1 MDKLISF
8 LNWLEEQ
15 QIHYRL
21 SKIRESILVEVAVPG
36 QRWEIEFFED
46 GEILIEKFQST
57 AQLQSLTELDALLQ
71 ELSAYIN

>member
-21 SKIRESILVEVAVPG
+21 SKIREIILVEIALPG
-36 QRWEIEFFED
+36 QRWEIEFFAD

-57 AQLQSLTELDALLQ
+57 AQLQSLTELDVLMQ
-71 ELSAYIN
+71 EFSPYID